1 LSAERKIHGTTA
13 AFPHEILRA
22 ARQQGRLPLS
32 PQSRRERDTAL
43 SPPLPPFAKQNPRQF
58 EICMTAA
65 RTFVERGFDATSV
78 NDIAAAIGVT
88 KAGLYHYISSKD
100 ALFYDILNLGM
111 DWLDEEVIRHVTGV
125 ANAEERLH
133 QAVFRHA
140 KLTAS
145 NEPWIT
151 LLLDEM
157 HALPEPQRRQIEG
170 RKRRYFE
177 FLRGTLLELKTD
189 GRLRDI
195 DPTVATFTILGMIVW
210 IPHWIRPGGRLSGD
224 AVAAEITR
232 LVMNAVLLPSEGVTA
247 AG

>member
-1 LSAERKIHGTTA
+1 
-13 AFPHEILRA
+13 
-22 ARQQGRLPLS
+22 LS

-43 SPPLPPFAKQNPRQF
+43 SPPLPPFARGNPRQF

-88 KAGLYHYISSKD
+88 KAGLYHYITSKD
-100 ALFYDILNLGM
+100 ALFFDILNLGM
-111 DWLDEEVIRHVTGV
+111 DWLDEEVVKHVNGIH
-125 ANAEERLH
+125 NPEERLH

-145 NEPWIT
+145 TEPWIT

-157 HALPEPQRRQIEG
+157 HALPEPQRRQIEA

-177 FLRGTLLELKTD
+177 FLRAALLELKAA
-189 GRLRDI
+189 GRLRDVE
-195 DPTVATFTILGMIVW
+195 PTVATFSILGMIVW
-210 IPHWIRPGGRLSGD
+210 IPHWIRPGGRLTGD
-224 AVAAEITR
+224 EIAAEITR
-232 LVMNAVLLPSEGVTA
+232 LVMNAVLLPRDDVRAPADEREANGPA
-247 AG
+247 RR

>member
-1 LSAERKIHGTTA
+1 
-13 AFPHEILRA
+13 
-22 ARQQGRLPLS
+22 
-32 PQSRRERDTAL
+32 
-43 SPPLPPFAKQNPRQF
+43 
-58 EICMTAA
+58 MTAA

-100 ALFYDILNLGM
+100 ALFFDILSLGM
-111 DWLDEEVIRHVTGV
+111 DWLDEEVVKHVSGIE
-125 ANAEERLH
+125 NPEERLH

-140 KLTAS
+140 RLTAS

-157 HALPEPQRRQIEG
+157 HALPEAQRRQIEG

-177 FLRGTLLELKTD
+177 FLRAALLELKEA

-195 DPTVATFTILGMIVW
+195 DPSVATFSILGMIVW
-210 IPHWIRPGGRLSGD
+210 IPHWIRPEGRLSGD
-224 AVAAEITR
+224 EVASEITR
-232 LVMNAVLLPSEGVTA
+232 LVMNAVLLPTEA
-247 AG
+247 APARNEPRSKGPTRR